1 MSPQP
6 REIGLLAAL
15 EISALER
22 GAGGTLSLIGTP
34 PAWFDIVF
42 SPARR
47 KRNEIDFSESSPY
60 LAEFL
65 VDAEEF
71 WQSSE
76 GRLHAGTWTQR
87 DVHGQE
93 VGLEAWAICA
103 DGRKFLLIKELGE
116 EFEERRAAFQKARE
130 TGLSYESLGRAHRT
144 SVDARQKLEM
154 RNREVER
161 INELKS
167 EFLASMSHELRTPL
181 NAIIGF
187 AGLLDEESA
196 GKLNDEQKSY
206 VQHVARASGHLLDL
220 INDILDL
227 SKIEAGYLE
236 LHPATFPMA
245 GALAEVLSTTWPLA
259 RAKNIRLNVDRNS
272 PFMVHADRIRFK
284 QILYNLLS
292 NAIKFTP
299 KGGEVGMTCAED
311 DAFLTVA
318 VYDTGIGIP
327 AQERDAI
334 FEKFHQV
341 STASKEGRAGTGLG
355 LTITKRLVEQ
365 HGGRIWVESETGAG
379 SRFQFT
385 LPVQPEG
392 YAKPAQAG
400 PVAAAPVE
408 QLNPNAARLTAAV
421 VEDNPAN
428 RALFEI
434 MLKPTY
440 RVVTYGTGPEAL
452 EAFTREPPDVVIMD
466 IALPGMSGLEVLKR
480 LRADSLLKSV
490 PVIAVS
496 AHAMSGDREKFLAAG
511 FDEYLPKPIAGR
523 AVLLEALRPLVAAKP
538 NT

>member
-6 REIGLLAAL
+6 HEIGLLAAL
-15 EISALER
+15 EIAALER
-22 GAGGTLSLIGTP
+22 GADGGLSLSGTP
-34 PAWFDIVF
+34 PAWFDPVF
-42 SPARR
+42 SPARG
-47 KRNEIDFSESSPY
+47 KQNEIDFSESSPY

-65 VDAEEF
+65 IDAEKF
-71 WQSSE
+71 WASSE
-76 GRLHAGTWTQR
+76 GRLNAGTWTQR
-87 DVHGQE
+87 DTQGRE
-93 VGLEAWAICA
+93 VGLEAWAVRV
-103 DGRKFLLIKELGE
+103 DSRNFLLIKELGD

-144 SVDARQKLEM
+144 SVDAQQKLEM
-154 RNREVER
+154 RNREGER

-187 AGLLDEESA
+187 AGLLNEETA

-220 INDILDL
+220 INDIMDL

-236 LHPATFPMA
+236 LHPATFTLA
-245 GALAEVLSTTWPLA
+245 GALAEILSTTWPLA
-259 RAKNIRLNVDRNS
+259 RAKNIRLNVNRNP
-272 PFMVHADRIRFK
+272 PFMVHADRVRFK

-299 KGGEVGMTCAED
+299 KGGEVGMTCAQD
-311 DAFLTVA
+311 DAFLNVA

-327 AQERDAI
+327 AEERDAI
-334 FEKFHQV
+334 FEKFYQV
-341 STASKEGRAGTGLG
+341 SSASKEGRAGTGLG

-365 HGGRIWVESETGAG
+365 HGGRIWVESESGAG
-379 SRFQFT
+379 SRFQIT
-385 LPVQPEG
+385 LPVDPAG
-392 YAKPAQAG
+392 FTKPAVVSPAEPAQ
-400 PVAAAPVE
+400 VE
-408 QLNPNAARLTAAV
+408 QPTAGQFTAAL

-428 RALFEI
+428 RTLFEI
-434 MLKPTY
+434 MLKPQY

-452 EAFTREPPDVVIMD
+452 EAFTRVRPDVVIMD
-466 IALPGMSGLEVLKR
+466 IALPGMSGLEVIKR
-480 LRADSLLKSV
+480 MRADSALKSI

-496 AHAMSGDREKFLAAG
+496 AHAMAGDREKFLAAG

-523 AVLLEALRPLVAAKP
+523 AVLLDALRPLVAAKP

>member
-15 EISALER
+15 DIAVLER
-22 GAGGTLSLIGTP
+22 ADGGRLSPVGMPLP
-34 PAWFDIVF
+34 WFDVVF
-42 SPARR
+42 TAARGR
-47 KRNEIDFSESSPY
+47 RNEMDFSESSPY

-65 VDAEEF
+65 IDAEEF
-71 WQSSE
+71 WSQSE

-87 DVHGQE
+87 DVHGKE
-93 VGLEAWAICA
+93 APMEAWAIRA
-103 DGRKFLLIKELGE
+103 EGRNFLLVKLLGE
-116 EFEERRAAFQKARE
+116 EYEERRAAFQKARE
-130 TGLSYESLGRAHRT
+130 TGLSFESLGRAHRS
-144 SVDARQKLEM
+144 SVDAQQKLEM

-196 GKLNDEQKSY
+196 GKLNGEQKSY
-206 VQHVARASGHLLDL
+206 VQHVSRASGHLLDL

-236 LHPATFPMA
+236 LHPATFTLS

-259 RAKNIRLNVDRNS
+259 RAKNIRLNVDRTS
-272 PFMVHADRIRFK
+272 PLMVHADRIRFK

-299 KGGEVGMTCAED
+299 KGGEVAMNCTQD
-311 DAFLTVA
+311 DGFLTVA
-318 VYDTGIGIP
+318 VQDSGIGIP
-327 AQERDAI
+327 AEERDAI
-334 FEKFHQV
+334 FEKFHQL
-341 STASKEGRAGTGLG
+341 SPANKDGRTGTGLG

-385 LPVQPEG
+385 LPAGPAD
-392 YAKPAQAG
+392 YAKPEQTVEPAEKVQ
-400 PVAAAPVE
+400 PVD
-408 QLNPNAARLTAAV
+408 PNAVRLTAAV

-434 MLKPTY
+434 MLKPHY
-440 RVVTYGTGPEAL
+440 NVVAYGTGPEAL
-452 EAFTREPPDVVIMD
+452 EAFKRERPDVVIMD

-480 LRADSLLKSV
+480 LRADSALKSI
-490 PVIAVS
+490 PVVAVS

-511 FDEYLPKPIAGR
+511 FDGYLPKPIAGR
-523 AVLLEALRPLVAAKP
+523 ATLLDALRPLVAAKP